1 MAETSAKERLIALL
15 GYCKELTTLHASD
28 AKPTLELKSDDET
41 TVLHETSLKRLQEL
55 KRTNGQPVLWL
66 PEGGAGGGGSS
77 GGVWMKLARPDDEDT
92 RKTPLGQ
99 AACAAYAQLFSAQ
112 QEALREGRGAQLT
125 VGVGLVRWQAEP
137 NLAIDHPLVQ
147 MPAELSLDAGAP
159 SLTLSLTPALALAL
173 ALALTLT
180 LITLTLIPS
189 P

>member
-55 KRTNGQPVLWL
+55 KRTNGLPVLWL
-66 PEGGAGGGGSS
+66 PEGGAGGGGGSS
-77 GGVWMKLARPDDEDT
+77 GGVWMKLARPDDEAT

-159 SLTLSLTPALALAL
+159 SLALAPSLTPSLTPPLTPAL
-173 ALALTLT
+173 TLT
-180 LITLTLIPS
+180 
-189 P
+189 

>member
-55 KRTNGQPVLWL
+55 KRTNGLPVLWL
-66 PEGGAGGGGSS
+66 PEGGAGGGGGSS
-77 GGVWMKLARPDDEDT
+77 GVWMKLARPDDEAT

-159 SLTLSLTPALALAL
+159 SLALAPSLTPSLTPPLTPAL
-173 ALALTLT
+173 TLT
-180 LITLTLIPS
+180 
-189 P
+189 

>member
-55 KRTNGQPVLWL
+55 KRTNGLPVLWL
-66 PEGGAGGGGSS
+66 PEGGSS
-77 GGVWMKLARPDDEDT
+77 GGVWMKLARPDDEAT

-159 SLTLSLTPALALAL
+159 SLALAPSLTPSLTPPLTPAL
-173 ALALTLT
+173 TLT
-180 LITLTLIPS
+180 
-189 P
+189 